1 MKHHSTQVIRPV
13 LIAIVA
19 ITLQVGGVAAQ
30 NRATLQTQQSTSH
43 PVIDERT
50 YRNVLDIVFPRD
62 ELPDRTMWAIVLRFR
77 PNSMPESQI
86 VIRKGLRKI
95 EIVEYT
101 PTDGSIYASLNEAL
115 DRGSRRD
122 AVELAKG
129 IRVTRR
135 EVSVPHV
142 QVKRWYATFFDSIP
156 GTTKTIR
163 EALQRADSTG
173 VESLVL
179 HGSVYE
185 LWYAQGLKEM
195 SAKLYDV
202 DLADARSGAEFKLV
216 QWMDNVR
223 RDVHKLK

>member
-1 MKHHSTQVIRPV
+1 MKHHSTQVIGAV

-19 ITLQVGGVAAQ
+19 LTLQVGGVAAQ
-30 NRATLQTQQSTSH
+30 TSATLQSQQSTSH

-62 ELPDRTMWAIVLRFR
+62 EPSDRTLWAIVLRFR
-77 PNSMPESQI
+77 PNSLPESQI
-86 VIRKGLRKI
+86 VIRRGLRKI
-95 EIVEYT
+95 EIVEYS
-101 PTDGSIYASLNEAL
+101 PTDGNIYAKLNEAL

-122 AVELAKG
+122 AVELAKS

-135 EVSVPHV
+135 EVTVPHR
-142 QVKRWYATFFDSIP
+142 QVKRWYTTFFDSIP

-163 EALQRADSTG
+163 EALQKADNTG
-173 VESLVL
+173 VESFVL

-185 LWYAQGLKEM
+185 LWYAQGLMEV

-223 RDVHKLK
+223 RGVQKN